1 MNRDSSR
8 RSGCDLDRG
17 LGQGPNHHMSRG
29 INRGMK
35 RGLIGAAMLSL
46 ILIIIGIATAYFGSR
61 YQLRLVYGVYVNLLV
76 VLGLQVFM
84 GNARITNLSHSAF
97 MGIGAYVAAICVTPV
112 KIKAISLPQA
122 PWGLNAFSLDPV
134 SSAVIAIVITAVFAL
149 LVGSVIVRLTA
160 IGATIVSLAVL
171 VIVHS
176 LFLFRTDIFKGNQ
189 AFFGIPQV
197 FSLTSIVVLS
207 VVVVLIARVFR
218 ESRWG
223 IQLRAGAD
231 DELGAQ
237 ASGVNIYKMR
247 LIAWVLSGVLLAV
260 AGIAYAYYLGTISAR
275 PFYFNHVF
283 LTLAMLILGGMRTVT
298 GAVLGTLIISFG
310 LEWVRWI
317 ETGPVVFGI
326 DLPEALGLSGIALG
340 TVIVLTMALRPGGIM
355 GDREIEDLVLKSN

>member
-1 MNRDSSR
+1 MSDGVLSR
-8 RSGCDLDRG
+8 
-17 LGQGPNHHMSRG
+17 N
-29 INRGMK
+29 MK
-35 RGLIGAAMLSL
+35 RGMLGAAILSILL
-46 ILIIIGIATAYFGSR
+46 IAIGVATNYFGSR
-61 YQLRLVYGVYVNLLV
+61 YQLRLVYGAYVNLLV

-97 MGIGAYVAAICVTPV
+97 MGIGAYAAAICVTPV
-112 KIKAISLPQA
+112 NIKAISLPQA

-134 SSAVIAIVITAVFAL
+134 SSALIAIAITAVIAL
-149 LVGSVIVRLTA
+149 LIGLIIVRLTA

-176 LFLFRTDIFKGNQ
+176 VFLFRTDIFKGNQ

-197 FSLTSIVVLS
+197 FSLTSIVILS
-207 VVVVLIARVFR
+207 VVVVVVARVFR

-223 IQLRAGAD
+223 VQLRASAD

-237 ASGVNIYKMR
+237 ASGINIHRMR
-247 LIAWVLSGVLLAV
+247 LIAWVLSAVLLSI
-260 AGIAYAYYLGTISAR
+260 AGIAYAYFLGTISAR

-310 LEWVRWI
+310 LEWVRWL
-317 ETGPVVFGI
+317 ETGPTVLGI
-326 DLPEALGLSGIALG
+326 DLPEVLGLSGIALG
-340 TVIVLTMALRPGGIM
+340 TVIVGTMALRPGGIM
-355 GDREIEDLVLKSN
+355 GDREVEDLILKT

>member
-1 MNRDSSR
+1 MNRA
-8 RSGCDLDRG
+8 
-17 LGQGPNHHMSRG
+17 
-29 INRGMK
+29 MK
-35 RGLIGAAMLSL
+35 RGLLGAGLLSVLL
-46 ILIIIGIATAYFGSR
+46 IAIGIITSYFGSR
-61 YQLRLVYGVYVNLLV
+61 YQLRLVYGAYVNLLA

-97 MGIGAYVAAICVTPV
+97 MGIGAYAAAICVTPV
-112 KIKAISLPQA
+112 TIKAISLPDA

-134 SSAVIAIVITAVFAL
+134 TSAVIAVLISAVIAL
-149 LVGSVIVRLTA
+149 IAGLVIVRLTA

-176 LFLFRTDIFKGNQ
+176 VFLFRTDIFKGNQ

-197 FSLTSIVVLS
+197 FSLTSIVILS
-207 VVVVLIARVFR
+207 VAVVWVVRIFR
-218 ESRWG
+218 ESTWG
-223 IQLRAGAD
+223 VQLRASAD

-237 ASGVNIYKMR
+237 ASGVNIRLVR
-247 LIAWVLSGVLLAV
+247 LIAWVLSAILLAV

-310 LEWVRWI
+310 LEWVRWL
-317 ETGPVVFGI
+317 ETGPVVFGF

-340 TVIVLTMALRPGGIM
+340 SVIVLTMALRPGGIM
-355 GDREIEDLVLKSN
+355 GDREIDDLILKG